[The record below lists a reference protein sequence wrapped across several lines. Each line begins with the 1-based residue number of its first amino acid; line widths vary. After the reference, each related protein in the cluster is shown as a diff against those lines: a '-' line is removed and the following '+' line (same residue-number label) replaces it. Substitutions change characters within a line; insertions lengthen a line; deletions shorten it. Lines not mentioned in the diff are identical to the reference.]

1 MAVIEAR
8 KINYRDLN
16 REIKELITK
25 GEEEITLNN
34 VNGQR
39 YIGDGI
45 NRDIKIIVN
54 GTPGNDMAAFASGV
68 EINVNGNGQDG
79 IANTMNEGKI
89 IIHGHAGD
97 VLGYSMRGGRVYI
110 KGQTGYRAGIHMKG
124 YKEKQPVII
133 IGGTAGDFFGEYM
146 AGGRL
151 ILLGLNR
158 QEDEPIIGNHIGV
171 GMHGGIIYIRD
182 KIADY
187 QIGEGVKVTELDDRD
202 RRELATLLEEY
213 CQKFDFE
220 LEEVMKAKFS
230 KLVPL
235 SSRPYG
241 NLYAY

>member
-1 MAVIEAR
+1 MNVINSKGIYYRELNKEIRKLVAR
-8 KINYRDLN
+8 GTR
-16 REIKELITK
+16 
-25 GEEEITLNN
+25 EITLEN

-45 NRDIKIIVN
+45 KEPVKITIH

-68 EINVNGNGQDG
+68 EMTVYGNVQDG
-79 IANTMNEGKI
+79 AANTMGDGKLI
-89 IIHGHAGD
+89 VHGDAGD
-97 VLGYSMRGGRVYI
+97 ILGYAMRGGQVYI
-110 KGQTGYRAGIHMKG
+110 KGSVGYRVGIHMKG
-124 YKEKQPVII
+124 YQEKQPVII

-158 QEDEPIIGNHIGV
+158 EKESIVGNHLGV

-182 KIADY
+182 
-187 QIGEGVKVTELDDRD
+187 EV
-202 RRELATLLEEY
+202 EEY
-213 CQKFDFE
+213 KVG
-220 LEEVMKAKFS
+220 LEVNISEADEEDRKEIEKLLSGYCEEFGLDLEQVMDAKFS
-230 KLVPL
+230 KLIPV